1 MISIIPIIIF
11 YFNFYIIINPI
22 DLSGTRKIYIRS
34 NITTKNID
42 SRNGKNLSNII
53 DSVPVDVGNFEVLR
67 YNNNEGFR
75 TKINDH
81 IINSINIILED
92 DNGSEID
99 INNHCS
105 ITLEFNKVIND
116 NIINIDKSQ
125 IKPNVT
131 DIINN

>member
-1 MISIIPIIIF
+1 M
-11 YFNFYIIINPI
+11 
-22 DLSGTRKIYIRS
+22 
-34 NITTKNID
+34 
-42 SRNGKNLSNII
+42 
-53 DSVPVDVGNFEVLR
+53 R

-81 IINSINIILED
+81 VIDSINIILED

-99 INNHCS
+99 INNHWS

-116 NIINIDKSQ
+116 NILNIDKSQ
-125 IKPNVT
+125 INPNVT

>member
-1 MISIIPIIIF
+1 M
-11 YFNFYIIINPI
+11 
-22 DLSGTRKIYIRS
+22 
-34 NITTKNID
+34 
-42 SRNGKNLSNII
+42 
-53 DSVPVDVGNFEVLR
+53 R

-99 INNHCS
+99 INNHWS

-116 NIINIDKSQ
+116 NILNVDKSQ
-125 IKPNVT
+125 IKPNIT
-131 DIINN
+131 DFTDVINN

>member
-1 MISIIPIIIF
+1 M
-11 YFNFYIIINPI
+11 
-22 DLSGTRKIYIRS
+22 
-34 NITTKNID
+34 
-42 SRNGKNLSNII
+42 
-53 DSVPVDVGNFEVLR
+53 R

-81 IINSINIILED
+81 IRNSTNIILED

-99 INNHCS
+99 INNHWS
-105 ITLEFNKVIND
+105 IILEFNKVIND

-125 IKPNVT
+125 IKPNIT

>member
-1 MISIIPIIIF
+1 M
-11 YFNFYIIINPI
+11 
-22 DLSGTRKIYIRS
+22 
-34 NITTKNID
+34 
-42 SRNGKNLSNII
+42 
-53 DSVPVDVGNFEVLR
+53 R

-92 DNGSEID
+92 DNESEID
-99 INNHCS
+99 INNHWS

-116 NIINIDKSQ
+116 NIINVDKSQ

-131 DIINN
+131 YFTDVINN

>member
-1 MISIIPIIIF
+1 MF
-11 YFNFYIIINPI
+11 WFW
-22 DLSGTRKIYIRS
+22 R
-34 NITTKNID
+34 
-42 SRNGKNLSNII
+42 KNLSNII

-92 DNGSEID
+92 DNSNEID
-99 INNHCS
+99 INNHWS
-105 ITLEFNKVIND
+105 IALEFNKVIND

-125 IKPNVT
+125 IKPNIADV
-131 DIINN
+131 INNDVVGGNTIN